1 MNRESGKM
9 VKLRESTMREY
20 SLAAP
25 SNLSRESVGRIAE
38 KLSRELSY
46 SKSGDVRE
54 CVSLIGGKV
63 KVKDFWETDEK
74 TGSLIVRDIG
84 DFVIYI
90 PGHTSIE
97 RDNFTIAHELGHY
110 VLHCLYQQDDVEL
123 PMVADRYGSGRV
135 EWEANWFAA
144 SFLMPEERF
153 KKTFHSAGGHLQSIA
168 KHFGVSEE
176 AARVRAKSLGLI

>member
-1 MNRESGKM
+1 
-9 VKLRESTMREY
+9 MREY
-20 SLAAP
+20 SLATP
-25 SNLSRESVGRIAE
+25 SNLSRSSVGRIAE
-38 KLSRELSY
+38 KLSKDLNY
-46 SKSGDVRE
+46 GKSGDIRE
-54 CVSLIGGKV
+54 CVYLIGGKV

-90 PGHTSIE
+90 PGHTSLE

-110 VLHCLYQQDDVEL
+110 VLHCLYQENEVKL
-123 PMVADRYGSGRV
+123 PMIADRYGSGRV
-135 EWEANWFAA
+135 EWEANWFAG

-153 KKTFHSAGGHLQSIA
+153 KKAFHSADGHLPSIA
-168 KHFGVSEE
+168 KQFGVSEE